1 MKKVHK
7 TTKHQHLSGNSMY
20 IEIDHK
26 LVPRKIFDINDW
38 TSLPTDEPKIDSDK
52 ESDLDEDTFGPR
64 GFGFDRS
71 RRNSNETRRMNVN
84 KEEVQKGDFNSALM
98 YFMKQKEREGSS
110 TLLRSTRKWL
120 SIYHLIVFSPSAMA
134 KAMFLDSFVSVMN
147 SPSELAKKV
156 ALQQTNLEM
165 ILKTMK
171 KCDTWVIA

>member
-1 MKKVHK
+1 MGSCDKNLISCIEIIE

-38 TSLPTDEPKIDSDK
+38 TSLPTDEPKIDSD
-52 ESDLDEDTFGPR
+52 EDTFGPR
-64 GFGFDRS
+64 GFGFGRS

-84 KEEVQKGDFNSALM
+84 KQEVQKGDFNSALM

-134 KAMFLDSFVSVMN
+134 KAMFLDSFVS
-147 SPSELAKKV
+147 
-156 ALQQTNLEM
+156 
-165 ILKTMK
+165 I
-171 KCDTWVIA
+171 